1 MQLDDLIRVADP
13 ARRARLE
20 DADSLRATAT
30 YRRIVSPGPP
40 ARRPGASGTRR
51 GITPGGRSPI
61 SRGDSRGERFPR
73 LTARGGFRG
82 PGRGRATRII
92 SRRSSLAAAG
102 TAVIVAAGLSGIGLA
117 GGFQQPRARLTVG
130 GAALELPQSSASL
143 QPSASQRPT
152 PSHLPPGHAGLPIRL
167 NQAGG
172 VLDALAAVAAGGPAM
187 LQHAGHGKYL
197 YVLDIELKG
206 APPGGGTSMACGSV
220 IRQEWLARDGSGR
233 QVGLEPG
240 CSTQKGFTQSWSRI
254 GNNINVN
261 YFAWRGLPT
270 KPARLEAAIVKRFEG
285 GTANDAMTF
294 LIATS
299 ILNIAAPPSMRSA
312 VFRMLARLPNVQ
324 YLGKVTDPL
333 GRTGDTIGLV
343 REPDDLVAMFDP
355 KTGQVLDGLLVPYG
369 TDLSGT
375 LPSWAAPTMYVKTAV
390 VGSIK
395 ATPPGVKKLLRE
407 IPYRQWT

>member
-1 MQLDDLIRVADP
+1 V
-13 ARRARLE
+13 
-20 DADSLRATAT
+20 
-30 YRRIVSPGPP
+30 
-40 ARRPGASGTRR
+40 
-51 GITPGGRSPI
+51 
-61 SRGDSRGERFPR
+61 
-73 LTARGGFRG
+73 
-82 PGRGRATRII
+82 
-92 SRRSSLAAAG
+92 AAA
-102 TAVIVAAGLSGIGLA
+102 LSGIGLA

-130 GAALELPQSSASL
+130 GAAMKLPQSSASL
-143 QPSASQRPT
+143 PPSASQRPT
-152 PSHLPPGHAGLPIRL
+152 PSHLPSGHAGLPVRL
-167 NQAGG
+167 NRAGG
-172 VLDALAAVAAGGPAM
+172 VLDALAAAAGGSAM
-187 LQHAGHGKYL
+187 LQHAGHGEYL

-254 GNNINVN
+254 GNNISFN

-285 GTANDAMTF
+285 GTADDAMTF

-299 ILNIAAPPSMRSA
+299 ILNVAAPPSMRSA

-333 GRTGDTIGLV
+333 GRTATPSGWSRSLTISSPCST
-343 REPDDLVAMFDP
+343 RKQARC
-355 KTGQVLDGLLVPYG
+355 LDGLLVPYG

-375 LPSWAAPTMYVKTAV
+375 LPSWAAPTM
-390 VGSIK
+390 
-395 ATPPGVKKLLRE
+395 
-407 IPYRQWT
+407 